1 MKADEVTPE
10 EMQEQKQE
18 KKRDPNNPCLF
29 CQDPRGVSLEHELAY
44 SARDSYAASP
54 GHTLVIPRRHVASFF
69 DLNPEEINACMELI
83 NEEKKLI
90 DAEFQPD
97 GYNIGV
103 NVGPAAGQSILHVH
117 IHIIP
122 RYQGDVENPQGGV
135 RHVIPKKGHY
145 TR

>member
-1 MKADEVTPE
+1 MSSEPI
-10 EMQEQKQE
+10 QE

-29 CQDPRGVSLEHELAY
+29 CKDARGVSLQHELAF
-44 SARDSYAASP
+44 SARDSYPASL

-69 DLNPEEINACMELI
+69 ELTAEEVAACMSLI
-83 NEEKKLI
+83 KEEKILL
-90 DAEFQPD
+90 DEEFKPD

-103 NVGPAAGQSILHVH
+103 NVGQAGGQSILHVH

-122 RYQGDVENPQGGV
+122 RYKGDVENPQGGV
-135 RHVIPKKGHY
+135 RHVIPKRGHY

>member
-1 MKADEVTPE
+1 MSAVEKT
-10 EMQEQKQE
+10 E

-29 CQDPRGVSLEHELAY
+29 CKDPRGVSLEHELAY
-44 SARDSYAASP
+44 SARDTYAVSP
-54 GHTLVIPRRHVASFF
+54 GHTLVIPKRHVASFF
-69 DLNPEEINACMELI
+69 ELTPDEVATCMELI

-90 DAEFQPD
+90 DDEFAPD

-103 NVGPAAGQSILHVH
+103 NVGPAAGQSINHVH

-135 RHVIPKKGHY
+135 RHVIPKNAHY

>member
-1 MKADEVTPE
+1 LSAVEK
-10 EMQEQKQE
+10 KE
-18 KKRDPNNPCLF
+18 KKRDPNDPCLF
-29 CQDPRGVSLEHELAY
+29 CKDPRGVSLEHELVY
-44 SARDSYAASP
+44 SARDTYAVSP

-69 DLNPEEINACMELI
+69 DLTPEEVNACMGLI
-83 NEEKKLI
+83 TEERMRL
-90 DAEFQPD
+90 DEEFKPD

-103 NVGPAAGQSILHVH
+103 NVGQAAGQSIFHVH

-122 RYQGDVENPQGGV
+122 RYEGDVENPQGGV